1 MASASEPAPPAPTT
15 SPLAPFSQSAFAM
28 LWAATVVSQI
38 GTWMNDVGAGWLMT
52 TLAPSPVMVA
62 LVQAATTLPVFLFAL
77 PAGALA
83 DVVDRRRLLLAV
95 NAAMAVTAAAMAAVV
110 SAGAMTAPLL
120 LAFTF
125 LLGSGAA
132 FIAPAW
138 QAIVPGLV
146 PRDQLMAAVS
156 LNSVGINVS
165 RAVGPA
171 LAGVLIVGVG
181 LSAPFIAN
189 SLSFLGVMVALW
201 LWRGEPK
208 AAGGLPPEHVLPA
221 MLAGLRFARR
231 SPGLRRVIQRALA
244 FFVFASAYWAMLPLI
259 ARDVLGGGSALY
271 GVLLGCVGAGAV
283 GGALLLPRLRARI
296 EINRL
301 VLFGG
306 LATAL
311 SMAVLAVAGSAVA
324 AAAAALLAGASWIA
338 CLSSF
343 QVAAQ
348 GSLPNWVRA
357 RGLSLF
363 LTAFFGAMAG
373 GSLLWG
379 VVAERAGVPFA
390 LLAAA
395 AGLGVSAMVSLRV
408 RIEAGGADHAPS
420 MHWPAPPPVPAER
433 GDAGPV
439 IVTVDYI
446 VPGAAR
452 AAFAPLI
459 AALRESRLRDGG
471 YDWRLTEA
479 LEAPGVL
486 RESFAVA
493 SWLDHLRQHDR
504 VTGAEREIQA
514 AIAALLGDASPPVVR
529 HHLPAAITSK
539 ETTP

>member
-1 MASASEPAPPAPTT
+1 MTSVSEPTSPAKPAG
-15 SPLAPFSQSAFAM
+15 PLAPFAQAAFAM
-28 LWAATVVSQI
+28 LWAATVASQI

-83 DVVDRRRLLLAV
+83 DVVDRRRLLLTV
-95 NAAMAVTAAAMAAVV
+95 NVAMAATAAAMAAVV

-171 LAGVLIVGVG
+171 LAGALIVGVG
-181 LSAPFIAN
+181 LSAPFIVNA
-189 SLSFLGVMVALW
+189 LSFLGVIAALW

-208 AAGGLPPEHVLPA
+208 AAGALPPEHVLPA

-231 SPGLRRVIQRALA
+231 SPGLRRVILRAFA

-283 GGALLLPRLRARI
+283 GGALLLPRLRSRI

-311 SMAVLAVAGSAVA
+311 SMAVLAVAGSTVA

-373 GSLLWG
+373 GAVFWG
-379 VVAERAGVPFA
+379 LVAERAGVPFA

-395 AGLGVSAMVSLRV
+395 AGLGVSATISLRV
-408 RIEAGGADHAPS
+408 RIEAGGGDHAPS
-420 MHWPAPPPVPAER
+420 MHWPAPPPIPAER

-439 IVTVDYI
+439 IVTVDYA
-446 VPGAAR
+446 VPGTAR

-471 YDWRLTEA
+471 YNWRLTEA
-479 LEAPGVL
+479 LEAPGLL

-493 SWLDHLRQHDR
+493 SWLEHLRQHDR
-504 VTGAEREIQA
+504 VTGAERDLQA
-514 AIAALLGDASPPVVR
+514 AIAALLGDAPPPVVR
-529 HHLPAAITSK
+529 HHLPAKLQEESTR
-539 ETTP
+539 